1 MNESLVGQLS
11 EIAASPGAL
20 RDRGDAL
27 LTELHRYLPFD
38 SAWLSVAE
46 PQGTGYFSVAG
57 ASLDRSVETYL
68 SGPET
73 ARDIE
78 LTGTNRDRAPLSPS
92 DLPYPAEELATWA
105 ECLIP
110 AGYHEALAVG
120 LFLPGQGHV
129 GFLAL
134 LSGSRRPPHERVRHD
149 LAELAPVI
157 ARGVDPMRSLAA
169 AARVVRGAEAGV
181 ALCRNGATSR
191 LPGLALDPLLA
202 HGSGVCRR
210 PRGTPGRPRVRVLP
224 VATRWAARAGRTC
237 PRDGPVRHGRRAG
250 RVDRDGPAPP
260 AEDLRGLTPRELEVL
275 GLLIAGCANQE
286 IAKALVVA
294 PRTVAAHVEHI
305 LHKLAAPSRTLAAV
319 RAQRAGLYVP
329 AKTAESGAASS
340 KGVGIGRSTD
350 TDPGVVPRVME
361 A

>member
-20 RDRGDAL
+20 QDRGDAL
-27 LTELHRYLPFD
+27 LTELHRHLPFD

-46 PQGTGYFSVAG
+46 PQGTGYSSVAG
-57 ASLDRSVETYL
+57 ASLDRGVETYL
-68 SGPET
+68 SGPEM

-110 AGYHEALAVG
+110 AGYHEALAVA
-120 LFLPGQGHV
+120 LYLPGQGHV

-134 LSGSRRPPHERVRHD
+134 LSDSRRPPHERARHG

-181 ALCRNGATSR
+181 ALCRDGATSR

-202 HGSGVCRR
+202 DGSGV
-210 PRGTPGRPRVRVLP
+210 LS
-224 VATRWAARAGRTC
+224 AARAALRGGHAYTSFLWPRGGRHAPDGHVRVTVLSGTDDV
-237 PRDGPVRHGRRAG
+237 PRVWTGMALLS
-250 RVDRDGPAPP
+250 P

-329 AKTAESGAASS
+329 AKTAESGAA
-340 KGVGIGRSTD
+340 
-350 TDPGVVPRVME
+350 
-361 A
+361 